1 MVGYAD
7 AGGRY
12 VAVLRA
18 SIRVR
23 KLILLPLGR
32 DNARLTALGK
42 VRTVFGGARRELWR
56 DSGLIFAERVPIALL
71 PSGAV
76 S

>member
-23 KLILLPLGR
+23 NLILLPLSR
-32 DNARLTALGK
+32 DNTRLTALGK
-42 VRTVFGGARRELWR
+42 VRTVFGVARWELWR
-56 DSGLIFAERVPIALL
+56 DSGLIFAERLPIAFL